1 MEVFIGTTVVKMKK
15 ISENNTNSFNL
26 KYLEKLWN
34 LQSYRP
40 ILRGLLPLE
49 KKKILVHISVYI
61 TTQGRTKWR
70 TPPRF
75 DPRFLLYFHKIVRL
89 TATGFSISPFS
100 KSLCLFDSPKS
111 PLVSNLND

>member
-40 ILRGLLPLE
+40 IHSLLPLE
-49 KKKILVHISVYI
+49 KKEDPSTYI
-61 TTQGRTKWR
+61 C
-70 TPPRF
+70 
-75 DPRFLLYFHKIVRL
+75 I
-89 TATGFSISPFS
+89 
-100 KSLCLFDSPKS
+100 
-111 PLVSNLND
+111 